1 VSRVIRAELIKL
13 RTARTYWGLFLTAVA
28 LLLLF
33 VILPLIL
40 NDNFRDED
48 DTRSVLSSAGVSGLI
63 GLVLGVVHSAG
74 EYRHGTI
81 ASTLLAT
88 PDRLRAM
95 SGQAISCAVAGVA
108 IGAFIALLTAV
119 IALPWL
125 SARDATMLPAG
136 DVLGLLAGTV
146 LYAGL
151 AAALGSGLGA
161 TLRNQVVAVVLVLV
175 VLFVIDPTIA
185 ALVDGYSPYSLGGLT
200 STLSGT
206 DQGVTGDPLPYW
218 EAALIW
224 TGYTLVL
231 VSAASLL
238 TSRRDI

>member
-1 VSRVIRAELIKL
+1 VTRVVRAELIKL
-13 RTARTYWGLFLTAVA
+13 RTARTYWGLFLTAAV
-28 LLLLF
+28 LVLLF
-33 VILPLIL
+33 VILPLVL
-40 NDNFRDED
+40 KHNFRGED

-81 ASTLLAT
+81 GSTLLAT
-88 PDRLRAM
+88 PDRLRAV
-95 SGQAISCAVAGVA
+95 SGQAIGCALAGVA
-108 IGAFIALLTAV
+108 IGAFVALLTAV

-151 AAALGSGLGA
+151 AGALGAGLGA
-161 TLRNQVVAVVLVLV
+161 RGDASQPGGRRGAPACRPL
-175 VLFVIDPTIA
+175 VIDPTIG
-185 ALVDGYSPYSLGGLT
+185 ALVDGYSAYSLGGLT

-206 DQGVTGDPLPYW
+206 DEGISGEALP
-218 EAALIW
+218 
-224 TGYTLVL
+224 
-231 VSAASLL
+231 
-238 TSRRDI
+238 